1 MNKQKRFDG
10 KKKLISFTKKMQ
22 ADMRSF
28 CRDKGIKS
36 ESELVR
42 QAIAKYI
49 YTDYKDETLNRRVL
63 KQIQEIFSRC
73 QLSVSF
79 K

>member
-1 MNKQKRFDG
+1 MKKPNYRR
-10 KKKLISFTKKMQ
+10 KKLINFTDKMA

-28 CRDKGIKS
+28 CRDKRIES
-36 ESELVR
+36 ENELVR
-42 QAIAKYI
+42 QAVAKYI
-49 YTDYKDETLNRRVL
+49 YGNDKDKTPDRHVL
-63 KQIQEIFSRC
+63 KQFQEMLSRC

>member
-1 MNKQKRFDG
+1 MKKVNYRR
-10 KKKLISFTKKMQ
+10 KKLIGFTDKMA

-28 CRDKGIKS
+28 CRDKNIES

-42 QAIAKYI
+42 QAVAKYI
-49 YTDYKDETLNRRVL
+49 YTDYNDKAVNRHVM
-63 KQIQEIFSRC
+63 KQFQEILSHC
-73 QLSVSF
+73 QLSISF

>member
-1 MNKQKRFDG
+1 MKKRSYS
-10 KKKLISFTKKMQ
+10 KKKLIAFAEKME

-28 CRDKGIKS
+28 CRDKGIES

-42 QAIAKYI
+42 KAVAKYI
-49 YTDYKDETLNRRVL
+49 YAGYKDETPNHHVL
-63 KQIQEIFSRC
+63 KQFQELLSRC
-73 QLSVSF
+73 QLSISF